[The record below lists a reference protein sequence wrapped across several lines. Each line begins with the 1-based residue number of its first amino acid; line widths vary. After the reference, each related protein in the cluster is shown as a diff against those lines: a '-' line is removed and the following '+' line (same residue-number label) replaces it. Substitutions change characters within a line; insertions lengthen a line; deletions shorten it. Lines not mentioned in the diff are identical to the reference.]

1 MRILRYRELKQCAQE
16 DTTKEQ
22 ESELPAQVGWKTSVR
37 NNCTLLPALS
47 HGEVGEKR
55 PAGTFLSLVF
65 VLFLQGASIDSF
77 WVFNMLL
84 LANLNQVPGQFFS
97 REPERETA
105 AFSFV
110 GARDAQEVM
119 GASTEF

>member
-1 MRILRYRELKQCAQE
+1 MRILRCRELKQCPQG

-22 ESELPAQVGWKTSVR
+22 ASELPTQVGWTTSVR
-37 NNCTLLPALS
+37 NNCTLLAALS

-55 PAGTFLSLVF
+55 PAGTFLSLIF

-77 WVFNMLL
+77 WVFKMLL
-84 LANLNQVPGQFFS
+84 LANPNQVLGQFFS
-97 REPERETA
+97 REPRREIA
-105 AFSFV
+105 SFSFV

-119 GASTEF
+119 GAFTEF